1 MFKVIK
7 KQMTIA
13 DGAQLDDAIVYAST
27 VRKFPSLFA
36 ARQWIDRS
44 ISMAWESDQAGIG
57 TGWEDEVTAYVFME
71 SNGGVDEYKIV
82 VG

>member
-13 DGAQLDDAIVYAST
+13 DDAQLDDAIVYAST
-27 VRKFPSLFA
+27 VRKFSSLVA
-36 ARQWIDRS
+36 ARQWIDRTLE
-44 ISMAWESDQAGIG
+44 MAMESDQAGIG
-57 TGWEDEVTAYVFME
+57 TGWDNEFTAYVFMADCD
-71 SNGGVDEYKIV
+71 GVDEYKIA